1 MEKFTRKNEFGLDV
15 NYQIIARTERNDSIY
30 IIYTD
35 FVKDNSTII
44 GLRLFVDLVTK
55 DGYKRLTKDEE
66 RLILKDFNF

>member
-30 IIYTD
+30 SIYTD